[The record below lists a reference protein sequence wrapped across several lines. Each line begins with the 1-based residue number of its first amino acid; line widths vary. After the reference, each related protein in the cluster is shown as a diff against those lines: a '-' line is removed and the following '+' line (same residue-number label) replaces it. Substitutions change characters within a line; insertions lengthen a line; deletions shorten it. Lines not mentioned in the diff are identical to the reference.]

1 MFGIG
6 FGEILVI
13 GFLAFMLVGPK
24 GLPDMAKQF
33 GKWFVKFR
41 RVTFEVKSGVDHFMR
56 QAENELRD
64 EELADLKK
72 ELSKLGHD
80 VNQSVTGAVD
90 GVKEHFVDPEAHLYP
105 ENAVGGAHHG
115 DHDDPPEPSISH
127 GDSKFETP
135 LSELN
140 PKEPDPKNTP

>member
-24 GLPDMAKQF
+24 GMPDIARQF

-64 EELADLKK
+64 EELANLKK
-72 ELSKLGHD
+72 ELSKVGKD
-80 VNQSVTGAVD
+80 VDQTVHGTVE
-90 GVKEHFVDPEAHLYP
+90 GVKEEFVDAQAHLYP
-105 ENAVGGAHHG
+105 ENAVGGHHHG
-115 DHDDPPEPSISH
+115 DHTDHHEPLVSH

-140 PKEPDPKNTP
+140 PPEPQGKKTP